1 MEAKLKTKNLSI
13 GYNDKVI
20 VDSINFELSPG
31 DFIVIIGKN
40 GSGKSTLLKTLSN
53 ILPKISGDILLNNI
67 NFDKLSGKEK
77 SKLVSIV
84 LTEKI
89 DIPLTVNEVLQLG
102 RQAFS
107 DNLDRL
113 STKDYEIIDKIVLE
127 LELKDLLNR
136 PLQELSD
143 GEQQKVMI
151 GRTLVQETPIILL
164 DEPTTHLDIE
174 NKAKLLN
181 ILKEIS
187 NSQNKIVI
195 LSTHDINLVLSIAN
209 KIWVI
214 NNNSFIEL
222 DQSNIV
228 NQFEKIF
235 DNRIVKYNSSCK
247 TFRLA

>member
-151 GRTLVQETPIILL
+151 SRTLVQETPIILL

-181 ILKEIS
+181 MLKEIS
-187 NSQNKIVI
+187 NRQNKIVI

-222 DQSNIV
+222 NQSNIV
-228 NQFEKIF
+228 YQFEKIF
-235 DNRIVKYNSSCK
+235 DNTIVKYDSSCK
-247 TFRLA
+247 AFRLA

>member
-20 VDSINFELSPG
+20 VDSINFDLSPG

-53 ILPKISGDILLNNI
+53 ILPKISGDILLNNM

-113 STKDYEIIDKIVLE
+113 STKDYEIIDKIVSE
-127 LELKDLLNR
+127 LELKNLLNR

-181 ILKEIS
+181 MLKEIS
-187 NSQNKIVI
+187 KSQNKIVI
-195 LSTHDINLVLSIAN
+195 LSTHDINLVLPIAN

-214 NNNSFIEL
+214 SNNSFIEL

-247 TFRLA
+247 AFRLA